1 MKKTVKKIIS
11 SVLVAAMLLSFVPM
25 SGKLN
30 LPISTKAEAVELEES
45 GEVGLCG
52 YQGKYTFD
60 RSTGTLKVRGKGM
73 ILGSISAETAPFFN
87 NMEIKHIIVEE
98 GITSIGF
105 YLFAGCQAVQ
115 DVVLPDGLRKISAGA
130 FYSCSSLY
138 EIDIPNSVEEI
149 DYSAFENCI
158 SLARIEL
165 PDGVKKIKSD
175 AFNGTALGDNAG
187 DEFYIGKYLI
197 SVRDS
202 FDGEYSV
209 KEGTELIADGAFSSN
224 KNITKVI
231 LPSGLKIIG
240 SGAFNYCSSLTDINI
255 PESVSVIED
264 SFYSTGI
271 YDDNSEWTEDA
282 LYIDNCLVRV
292 KKDYSGEF
300 KIKEG
305 TRIIAGGAF
314 LSCSNIT
321 KVTIPDSVICIG
333 ASAFES
339 CGATEVTMSD
349 SVMYIGDKAFFG
361 CFIAGINIPNRI
373 TQICDYAFA
382 NSRIENVVIP
392 ESVKKIDMYAFA
404 QCPELKSLSISKT
417 VDEIEPM
424 AFLMC
429 PNLESIIVDKNNEA
443 FDSRNDSN
451 ALISTDN
458 NTLMYGCINTI
469 IPDSVTAIGLYA
481 FAECN
486 SLKEIKF
493 SDNVVEIDYC
503 AFAGCE
509 NLNKVVLPNSLKK
522 MGISAFQYCENI
534 TELIIPEGV
543 SEIGDS
549 AFYQCEGIKEISIPN
564 SVQRIGENAFAS
576 TGYYD
581 DKTNWEG
588 DLLYIDNC
596 LIEAA
601 SSLTGNCDVKE
612 GTRIIADGA
621 FGYAHGVTSVTIP
634 SGITKVSKSLF
645 ISCSNLT
652 SVSLPNSI
660 VEIDEGAF
668 NGCEKLNNISIPEN
682 VEVIGTSAF
691 ESCEALTNVVIP
703 SNVKSLGLQAFAE
716 CTTLSSVTISNEID
730 HIIGWPFHGCK
741 QLSTIN
747 MPKDIRDIG
756 TIYSGTGITEIT
768 VPEKVSCLDNYAFG
782 DCEKLNKIVI
792 PESVKEI
799 KSNAF
804 IYTKCYNDFEN
815 SNDDEWYIDDCLIS
829 VKPSIKNQYS
839 IKNGTRLIS
848 NGSFAKCKELL
859 SIVVPDSVTNI
870 GGNAFGGCN
879 KLNSVCIISENTVI
893 DKDAFPKNDNMQI
906 LAPKNSSVYNALK
919 GDYNVIPYSF
929 TVNKDDKDKP
939 MLALDGKV
947 VLTEDMWSCICRLVK
962 DTDVQ
967 YLYFKEFDFGDMMP
981 EYVIVDYD
989 KDEFKYKDLVLSII
1003 KDGDTIR
1010 LGMVDEKKSFFE
1022 LVEALVEQFIFTVE
1036 NIIRAA
1042 WRYIFK
1048 HWK

>member
-1 MKKTVKKIIS
+1 M
-11 SVLVAAMLLSFVPM
+11 
-25 SGKLN
+25 
-30 LPISTKAEAVELEES
+30 
-45 GEVGLCG
+45 
-52 YQGKYTFD
+52 
-60 RSTGTLKVRGKGM
+60 
-73 ILGSISAETAPFFN
+73 
-87 NMEIKHIIVEE
+87 
-98 GITSIGF
+98 
-105 YLFAGCQAVQ
+105 
-115 DVVLPDGLRKISAGA
+115 
-130 FYSCSSLY
+130 
-138 EIDIPNSVEEI
+138 
-149 DYSAFENCI
+149 
-158 SLARIEL
+158 
-165 PDGVKKIKSD
+165 
-175 AFNGTALGDNAG
+175 
-187 DEFYIGKYLI
+187 
-197 SVRDS
+197 
-202 FDGEYSV
+202 
-209 KEGTELIADGAFSSN
+209 
-224 KNITKVI
+224 
-231 LPSGLKIIG
+231 
-240 SGAFNYCSSLTDINI
+240 
-255 PESVSVIED
+255 
-264 SFYSTGI
+264 
-271 YDDNSEWTEDA
+271 
-282 LYIDNCLVRV
+282 
-292 KKDYSGEF
+292 
-300 KIKEG
+300 
-305 TRIIAGGAF
+305 
-314 LSCSNIT
+314 
-321 KVTIPDSVICIG
+321 
-333 ASAFES
+333 
-339 CGATEVTMSD
+339 
-349 SVMYIGDKAFFG
+349 
-361 CFIAGINIPNRI
+361 
-373 TQICDYAFA
+373 
-382 NSRIENVVIP
+382 
-392 ESVKKIDMYAFA
+392 
-404 QCPELKSLSISKT
+404 
-417 VDEIEPM
+417 
-424 AFLMC
+424 
-429 PNLESIIVDKNNEA
+429 
-443 FDSRNDSN
+443 
-451 ALISTDN
+451 
-458 NTLMYGCINTI
+458 
-469 IPDSVTAIGLYA
+469 
-481 FAECN
+481 
-486 SLKEIKF
+486 
-493 SDNVVEIDYC
+493 
-503 AFAGCE
+503 
-509 NLNKVVLPNSLKK
+509 
-522 MGISAFQYCENI
+522 
-534 TELIIPEGV
+534 
-543 SEIGDS
+543 
-549 AFYQCEGIKEISIPN
+549 
-564 SVQRIGENAFAS
+564 
-576 TGYYD
+576 
-581 DKTNWEG
+581 
-588 DLLYIDNC
+588 LYIDNC

-645 ISCSNLT
+645 MSCSNLT